1 VETRSVYY
9 ATDLEAIVGG
19 LSLIHSFI
27 PILAFQGQK
36 VYVTYAVT
44 FASRE
49 WSLHNSAVEHMA

>member
-49 WSLHNSAVEHMA
+49 